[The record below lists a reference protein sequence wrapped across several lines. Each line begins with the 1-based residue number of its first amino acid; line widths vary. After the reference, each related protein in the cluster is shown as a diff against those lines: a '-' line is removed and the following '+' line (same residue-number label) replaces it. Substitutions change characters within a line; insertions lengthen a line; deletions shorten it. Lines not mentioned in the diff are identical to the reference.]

1 MSNEEGATSK
11 EGVAGNQTSTER
23 EKNKKRGE
31 SKTKKGEK
39 HENIYIKTFFYLYF
53 LHKLYK

>member
-31 SKTKKGEK
+31 SKTKKLGENMK
-39 HENIYIKTFFYLYF
+39 KYI
-53 LHKLYK
+53 

>member
-31 SKTKKGEK
+31 SKRKKGEK
-39 HENIYIKTFFYLYF
+39 HEKIYI
-53 LHKLYK
+53 